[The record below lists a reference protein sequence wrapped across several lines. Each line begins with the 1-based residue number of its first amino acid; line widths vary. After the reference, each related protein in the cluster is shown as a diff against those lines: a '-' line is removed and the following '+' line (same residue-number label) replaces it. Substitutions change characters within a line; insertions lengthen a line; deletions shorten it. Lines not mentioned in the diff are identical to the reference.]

1 MQHNTHEPH
10 FVSIELL
17 IQLVI
22 SMISGNNRYKT
33 YISIETKINLRNETF
48 RLQLNV
54 AGIH

>member
-10 FVSIELL
+10 FVSIVLL

-22 SMISGNNRYKT
+22 SMISGNNKYKT
-33 YISIETKINLRNETF
+33 YISIETKINLRKETF